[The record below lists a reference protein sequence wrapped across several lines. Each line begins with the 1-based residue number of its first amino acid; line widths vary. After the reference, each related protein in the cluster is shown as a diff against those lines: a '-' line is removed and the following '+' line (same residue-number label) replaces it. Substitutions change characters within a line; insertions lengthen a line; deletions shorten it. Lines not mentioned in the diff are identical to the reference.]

1 MPLRLQV
8 ISAHRES
15 MGGSY
20 VQEFAACGGTIGRSL
35 ECDWPLPDAKRFISS
50 KHAMIDYQGGAYY
63 LVDTSRNGVFV
74 NGASTPVGKGNP
86 QRLFDGDTIRLGEFE
101 IKVALID
108 DPDEKLEDGMAD
120 SVVRAQMVMEDES
133 MEIAMLDAA
142 KIQDELA
149 LDDVLR
155 PGDESGEL
163 SMLREIPEGASGMLR
178 KVASQVLVREAVETF
193 LTAAGLKPED
203 FDGIEPQ
210 RLLQNAGRLLGE
222 YTGGTHALLI
232 GKDKTTRQ
240 LRLATP
246 HANATKNPLRAAESY
261 ENALRLLLGGS
272 NDVNTHGAA
281 AVRAAFDELRDHE
294 RAVIE
299 SMRSALAD
307 YLGHFEPA
315 AIERY
320 AEERGLKRA
329 QAAFRDVYADAFEG
343 LARPNDKKLP
353 QRFDDEFARAYELET
368 TD

>member
-20 VQEFAACGGTIGRSL
+20 IQEFAACGGTIGRSL
-35 ECDWPLPDAKRFISS
+35 ECDWPLPDSKRFISG

-63 LVDTSRNGVFV
+63 LVDTSRNGVFI
-74 NGASTPVGKGNP
+74 NGSTTAVGSGNP
-86 QRLFDGDTIRLGEFE
+86 QRLFDGDTIKLGEFE
-101 IKVALID
+101 IRAALID
-108 DPDEKLEDGMAD
+108 DASENSEDGMAD
-120 SVVRAQMVMEDES
+120 SVVRAQMVVEDES
-133 MEIAMLDAA
+133 MEIAMLDAD
-142 KIQDELA
+142 KINDELT

-178 KVASQVLVREAVETF
+178 KLASQALLKEAVETF
-193 LTAAGLKPED
+193 LTSAGLKAAD
-203 FDGIEPQ
+203 FDGIEPAL
-210 RLLQNAGRLLGE
+210 LLQNAGRLLGE

-232 GKDKTTRQ
+232 SKDKTTRQ
-240 LRLATP
+240 LRLGQLDGKAL
-246 HANATKNPLRAAESY
+246 KNPLRSAESY

-272 NDVNTHGAA
+272 NDVNTQGPA
-281 AVRAAFDELRDHE
+281 AVRMAFAELAQHE

-299 SMRSALAD
+299 AMRSALAD

-320 AEERGLKRA
+320 AKEHGLKSTK
-329 QAAFRDVYADAFEG
+329 AAFRELYTDAFEG

-353 QRFDDEFARAYELET
+353 QRFDDEFARAYELES